1 MENKQ
6 FTQIEDSVKALSV
19 ELTPVFNEI
28 GELRKTLSEFKET
41 KTLNALIELISRIT
55 KTARRHN
62 IDTKVKLKDNQDEF
76 LVGTNHNGLGYE
88 QNYSSQLTDLTGL
101 GCYYNNQTEREIFIR
116 KILFNKEAVVDLT
129 EVIKKSNQKTFL
141 KIVNILKKYNLNLP
155 FAEYQ
160 EKEIDYIN
168 IDTDNDDYKIK
179 IDLSRSGL
187 TTFLLNNELLSGSVC
202 VDFGNSNNK
211 PELKILEETNEK
223 LADISKHTF
232 KNLNLNEV
240 KLCFFLTKHKES
252 IINEIKASRTL
263 LNDAMK
269 HYTDEQNELNELLQ
283 PILTLE
289 KL

>member
-28 GELRKTLSEFKET
+28 GELRKTLSEFKKT

-141 KIVNILKKYNLNLP
+141 KVVNILKKYNLNLP

-160 EKEIDYIN
+160 EKEIDCIE

-179 IDLSRSGL
+179 IDLSGSSQ
-187 TTFLLNNELLSGSVC
+187 TTFSLKNEKDSRAIEIENL
-202 VDFGNSNNK
+202 NNK
-211 PELKILEETNEK
+211 PFIKILNEEAEI

-232 KNLNLNEV
+232 KNLTLNEV

-252 IINEIKASRTL
+252 IINEIKAKRTL

-269 HYTDEQNELNELLQ
+269 HYTDEQKELNELLQ

>member
-6 FTQIEDSVKALSV
+6 FTQIENSVKALSV

-28 GELRKTLSEFKET
+28 GQLNNTLDKFKET
-41 KTLNALIELISRIT
+41 RTLNALIELIARIT

-88 QNYSSQLTDLTGL
+88 QNYSSQLTDLTTSN
-101 GCYYNNQTEREIFIR
+101 YYNNQTERENFIR

-141 KIVNILKKYNLNLP
+141 KVVNILKKYNLNLP

-160 EKEIDYIN
+160 AKKIDCIE
-168 IDTDNDDYKIK
+168 IDTDNEEYKIK
-179 IDLSRSGL
+179 IDLRRNGL
-187 TTFLLNNELLSGSVC
+187 TTFLLNNELSSESVN
-202 VDFGNSNNK
+202 VDFDNSNNK

-252 IINEIKASRTL
+252 IINGIKASRTL
-263 LNDAMK
+263 LNDAMT